1 MIVWIVCDWAFANN
15 NLYWSSDFF
24 FFSSSSGAWQPKI
37 NRTED
42 FSDLEVWTD
51 KLGVETVCS
60 LLCFSTLESTRIR
73 EEL

>member
-1 MIVWIVCDWAFANN
+1 MIGHLRIIICIGA
-15 NLYWSSDFF
+15 LIFF

-42 FSDLEVWTD
+42 FSDPEVWTD